1 MEDTTHICCHACVS
15 PRLCKCLQTI
25 SFFKYGFSALSIL
38 VWGGLND
45 IGGGCGQNAD
55 PAPGSSEPGGAVG
68 TRSVCLTGTKVT
80 RRKPTQHALTLCHHS
95 SYSLSTPLPSLQVL
109 SNLGFDEDDLLRDV
123 LVLAGMV
130 VAFRV
135 LAFVCL
141 WLVSRKKQNE

>member
-1 MEDTTHICCHACVS
+1 M
-15 PRLCKCLQTI
+15 
-25 SFFKYGFSALSIL
+25 
-38 VWGGLND
+38 
-45 IGGGCGQNAD
+45 
-55 PAPGSSEPGGAVG
+55 
-68 TRSVCLTGTKVT
+68 
-80 RRKPTQHALTLCHHS
+80 
-95 SYSLSTPLPSLQVL
+95 L